1 MTNDALQ
8 EFHLPAYRELP
19 RIGLYL
25 DQTVQYVNGF
35 LTPIGFPE
43 LTPSMVSNYVKLG
56 LIAPPVKKQYNTEQL
71 AYLFF
76 ITVAKSVLSMERIGT
91 LLQMQ
96 RASYTADVAYDYFC
110 EELKNMLLHTF
121 GLKDTLAEIGTRNSE
136 EKTIFRSVIIAVS
149 HFVYIQHR
157 LDAYK
162 KT

>member
-1 MTNDALQ
+1 MTTEALQ
-8 EFHLPAYRELP
+8 NFRLPAYRELP

-25 DQTVQYVNGF
+25 DQTVQYINGF

-43 LTPSMVSNYVKLG
+43 LTPSMVSNYVKIG
-56 LIAPPVKKQYNTEQL
+56 LLPPPVKKQYNNEQL

-76 ITVAKSVLSMERIGT
+76 ITVAKSVLSMDRIGT
-91 LLQMQ
+91 LLQMY
-96 RASYTADVAYDYFC
+96 RVSYTTDIAYDYFC

-121 GLKDTLAEIGTRNSE
+121 GMQDTLREIGTRNSE

-149 HFVYIQHR
+149 HFVYIQHQ

-162 KT
+162 K